1 MNYKIQLSIAIPVYN
16 GAGNLIKQF
25 KRIFKAFDK
34 KKYKNLIEI
43 LISDNNSTDQT
54 KKVVFSY
61 IKKSLKNK
69 NIIISYFKQKKNIG
83 FPKNFA
89 GLPKLANGKY
99 IFYLSDDDLPG
110 IGFYVEL
117 INLLKKNYSNS
128 MLIAPIANSNK
139 YYKAFFGINK
149 ISYIVNRG
157 SIFSGIILN
166 RKLIKYSSF
175 EKTLYPQTELFL
187 DYYLKYGMK
196 DLEIKSIIKNL
207 DINKDFKKF
216 TTDRMQRD
224 YDWAMMGKI
233 KIIEKFYKNYKINFL
248 ELLYSVY
255 SIYKWGLD
263 LKMILRNKKIFWL
276 EKLFFKEIIKYK
288 RKKLLNFILFIL
300 FLKKIFSKNRSFYYE
315 ALKIKLLG

>member
-16 GAGNLIKQF
+16 GARNLKKQF

-54 KKVVFSY
+54 KKVVFFY

-69 NIIISYFKQKKNIG
+69 NIIINYFKQKKNIG
-83 FPKNFA
+83 FLKNFS
-89 GLPKLANGKY
+89 GLSKLANGKY
-99 IFYLSDDDLPG
+99 ILYLNDDDLPG
-110 IGFYVEL
+110 IGFYVQL

-128 MLIAPIANSNK
+128 MLIAPIGNSNK

-149 ISYIVNRG
+149 ISYIVNRS
-157 SIFSGIILN
+157 SIHSGIILN

-207 DINKDFKKF
+207 DMNKDYKKY
-216 TTDRMQRD
+216 TADRMQRD
-224 YDWAMMGKI
+224 YDFAMMGKI
-233 KIIEKFYKNYKINFL
+233 KIVEKFYKNYKISFL
-248 ELLYSVY
+248 ELFYSVY

-263 LKMILRNKKIFWL
+263 LKMTLRNKKIFWL

-288 RKKLLNFILFIL
+288 RKKLLNFILFII

>member
-1 MNYKIQLSIAIPVYN
+1 M
-16 GAGNLIKQF
+16 
-25 KRIFKAFDK
+25 
-34 KKYKNLIEI
+34 
-43 LISDNNSTDQT
+43 
-54 KKVVFSY
+54 
-61 IKKSLKNK
+61 
-69 NIIISYFKQKKNIG
+69 
-83 FPKNFA
+83 KNFT

-99 IFYLSDDDLPG
+99 IFYLSDDALPE

-149 ISYIVNRG
+149 ISYIVNRS
-157 SIFSGIILN
+157 SIHSGIILN

-196 DLEIKSIIKNL
+196 DLKIKSNIKNL

-216 TTDRMQRD
+216 TVDRMQRNH
-224 YDWAMMGKI
+224 DWAMMGKI

-248 ELLYSVY
+248 ELFYSVY

-263 LKMILRNKKIFWL
+263 LKMTLRNKKIFWL
-276 EKLFFKEIIKYK
+276 EKLFFKEIINYK
-288 RKKLLNFILFIL
+288 RKKLLNFILFVL
-300 FLKKIFSKNRSFYYE
+300 FLKKIFSKKRSFYYE